1 MTDLGT
7 MLLAQLNALNE
18 RFAAGINA
26 GKRINAEA
34 HRALMEQ
41 YVAASADP
49 VAKIPT
55 ALELAII
62 AVLSLND
69 ERKINDYANAGVK
82 RDQLARDRGRPEDD
96 LTTHG
101 TPMRAG
107 S

>member
-82 RDQLARDRGRPEDD
+82 RDQLQRHEGRPEHD
-96 LTTHG
+96 LDVVG
-101 TPMRAG
+101 RALEAG